1 MKNNLMLGTVLS
13 LSLLSASA
21 FAQEVVREDY
31 KLDLCR
37 PGSVDGTQVFVSSY
51 LDGECVGKPK
61 VILYVADY
69 TLKALCSTYDLKCIK
84 VDAMTAAQRQY
95 YDHLGQYRKSIAE
108 PKVCTQRHGDLRRF
122 EMITSKA
129 SLCTPHINGARSYDS
144 ITNQGC
150 VYLGVKNIGC
160 VALDK

>member
-1 MKNNLMLGTVLS
+1 MLGAVLS
-13 LSLLSASA
+13 LALLGTP
-21 FAQEVVREDY
+21 AQAEEVVQEDY
-31 KLDLCR
+31 RLDICR

-69 TLKALCSTYDLKCIK
+69 TLKALCSTFDLKCIK
-84 VDAMTAAQRQY
+84 TDAMTPAQRQY
-95 YDHLGQYRKSIAE
+95 YDHLSQYRKSIAE

-144 ITNQGC
+144 ITKLGC
-150 VYLGVKNIGC
+150 VYLGLKNIGC
-160 VALDK
+160 VALDE